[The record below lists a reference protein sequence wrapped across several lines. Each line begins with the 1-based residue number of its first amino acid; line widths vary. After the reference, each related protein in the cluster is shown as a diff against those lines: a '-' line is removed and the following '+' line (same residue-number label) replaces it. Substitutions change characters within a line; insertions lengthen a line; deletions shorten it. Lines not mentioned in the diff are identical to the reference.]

1 MSTAKRTRPAQLAC
15 DELPPASSE
24 QRPRQEPDSEES
36 VPTVS
41 RWTREQDEQLNRGIE
56 KYGTKN
62 WKAIASMVPGR
73 NHAQCLQR
81 WNKVLK
87 PGLVKGHWS
96 FDEDDALIKLVRD
109 VPSVQ
114 WSDISKQIPGRT
126 AKQCRERWKNHLDP
140 TINKG
145 PYKSDEDVVLMNA
158 YQELG
163 NRWTQIAE
171 LLPGRTEDSV
181 KMRWKVLNPHAKSK
195 AKPGRPPL
203 MAPPTSPPK
212 PMAAPMP
219 AVESPEAVTDVQ
231 SVFDDED
238 DGESQQVL
246 ARRTSSLLESF
257 RTHDS
262 LLSFSSLRAEDWEV
276 FQELMMSD
284 QFASAVTTRAPTEM
298 MSIFDSFKDKSM
310 TDDEFHRLVGVI
322 EDPEAIMD
330 FIQETYESVDQ
341 DSEWTIPLCSCGC
354 GETELMH
361 HEASLA
367 HLVPPPPAFASQ
379 PVHFETYGSYQP
391 HVQTN
396 SLNEYVEDVDGVEDL
411 MTAFHVGKRSNR
423 R

>member
-1 MSTAKRTRPAQLAC
+1 MSAPKRTRPAELDN
-15 DELPPASSE
+15 DELPTASSE
-24 QRPRQEPDSEES
+24 QRPRQEAEGEDNAPVS
-36 VPTVS
+36 S
-41 RWTREQDEQLNRGIE
+41 RWTREQDEQLKSGIE

-96 FDEDDALIKLVRD
+96 FDEDDALIKLVRNATTIN
-109 VPSVQ
+109 
-114 WSDISKQIPGRT
+114 WADISKQVPGRT

-145 PYKSDEDVVLMNA
+145 PYKSDEDLVLMNA

-203 MAPPTSPPK
+203 IAPPASPLK
-212 PMAAPMP
+212 PLSTPPSATT
-219 AVESPEAVTDVQ
+219 PEAVTDG
-231 SVFDDED
+231 STLGLEDEDED
-238 DGESQQVL
+238 DDETKQILS
-246 ARRTSSLLESF
+246 RRTSSLLESF

-262 LLSFSSLRAEDWEV
+262 LLSFTSLKADDWEV

-284 QFASAVTTRAPTEM
+284 HFASAVTARAPTELA
-298 MSIFDSFKDKSM
+298 SVFDSFKDKSM
-310 TDDEFHRLVGVI
+310 TDDEFHKLVGVI
-322 EDPEAIMD
+322 ENPEAIMD
-330 FIQETYESVDQ
+330 FIQETYESAG
-341 DSEWTIPLCSCGC
+341 SEWDVACSCGC
-354 GETELMH
+354 GDALHNEP
-361 HEASLA
+361 SLT
-367 HLVPPPPAFASQ
+367 HLVPPPPVFSSEPVAFD
-379 PVHFETYGSYQP
+379 TYGSYQP
-391 HVQTN
+391 HVQAS
-396 SLNEYVEDVDGVEDL
+396 SLHEYVDDVDEVEDL
-411 MTAFHVGKRSNR
+411 MTAFHVGKRSSR